1 MRRRSG
7 YEPTNRADGNLPVE
21 HEDQPDTA
29 AASHA
34 GTRCGK
40 PDRRHTAATNRTH
53 CGTDKTEGT
62 EEYHP
67 LSRQLYREAL
77 EAQVGNPQSPVI
89 KTTGQ
94 ITEKDMERSE
104 TGIFSA
110 AESQAKRNAAPGEA
124 AAATGGDQRDRT
136 GCGKKEEEE
145 SEEERHQRELEEE
158 ERRQGRARSA
168 GRGEPEAL
176 GENRTRT
183 QKDMRSNSSGG
194 NAGKASA
201 ISSRIFWKQG
211 KTLSRGNGTVSGI
224 T

>member
-40 PDRRHTAATNRTH
+40 PDRKRPAGTNRTH
-53 CGTDKTEGT
+53 RGTDKTEGT

-67 LSRQLYREAL
+67 PEPTAL
-77 EAQVGNPQSPVI
+77 PGSAGDAGRKSSKSGHQNNGANH
-89 KTTGQ
+89 G
-94 ITEKDMERSE
+94 KDMERSE

-110 AESQAKRNAAPGEA
+110 AESQAKGNAAPGEA
-124 AAATGGDQRDRT
+124 AAATGETKET
-136 GCGKKEEEE
+136 GQAVEKRRGRERGGKTPEGIGG
-145 SEEERHQRELEEE
+145 
-158 ERRQGRARSA
+158 RRAQAGRARSA
-168 GRGEPEAL
+168 GREEPEAL

-183 QKDMRSNSSGG
+183 QK
-194 NAGKASA
+194 
-201 ISSRIFWKQG
+201 I
-211 KTLSRGNGTVSGI
+211 
-224 T
+224 